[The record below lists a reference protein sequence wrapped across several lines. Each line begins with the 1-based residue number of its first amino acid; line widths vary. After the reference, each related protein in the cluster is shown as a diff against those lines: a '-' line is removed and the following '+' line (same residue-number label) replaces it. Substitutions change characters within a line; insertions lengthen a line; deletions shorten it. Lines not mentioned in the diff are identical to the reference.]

1 MPSVTRALFVAISA
15 VAIGILVAG
24 TGCTRRGGNGMV
36 PSPTATPIA
45 TYYVNPISGSDSNNG
60 TSSTTPFKTLTKA
73 LAVVGKSTST
83 GLTISLA
90 AGTYSSASGEIFPLV
105 VPVGVIV
112 MGNNYGRAASKGAF
126 IKGFGEDT
134 TLEKVLGKPT
144 HTYYATMVIPTKVS
158 AVSIDRTYLGSGY
171 LALPAG
177 AQYASLDDLGSVSAS
192 QTTFGVIT
200 ASGKVAGGVL
210 VPSGTFSCSECNI
223 GGFSFGIEAFSV
235 SSSSS
240 SSSSSSGKAGPTLI
254 LSGPGQSIIGG
265 SDGIRTDGSASI
277 TASNQSFQSRV
288 DAYDDSLAPAASIP
302 AATTPSPSPSGSPLP
317 SPGVI
322 DFGYGP
328 NGSLGGN
335 TFIGS
340 NTEMSVLLPDSTIYA
355 FNNTWNA
362 NVQHSN
368 AHGRY
373 ATPRTFRAGSTGQN
387 VTVSSAAGTAA
398 VYVGPAPPPSPSPSP
413 TTSTSPSPSPT

>member
-1 MPSVTRALFVAISA
+1 MSLPSVTRALFVAISA
-15 VAIGILVAG
+15 VAVGVLVAG
-24 TGCTRRGGNGMV
+24 TGCTRRGGNGV
-36 PSPTATPIA
+36 IPPPTATPIA
-45 TYYVNPISGSDSNNG
+45 TYYVNPVSGSDSNNG
-60 TSSTTPFKTLTKA
+60 SSSTTPFKTLTKA
-73 LAVVGKSTST
+73 LAVVGRSMSS

-90 AGTYSSASGEIFPLV
+90 AGTYSTASGEVFPLV
-105 VPVGVIV
+105 IPVGVIL
-112 MGNNYGRAASKGAF
+112 MGNNYGHNARNGSF

-134 TLEKVLGKPT
+134 TLEKALDKPPQT
-144 HTYYATMVIPTKVS
+144 FYTTMVIPTKVS
-158 AVSIDRTYLGSGY
+158 AVSLDRVYLGSGF

-177 AQYASLDDLGSVSAS
+177 AQYASLDDLGSVSGSQAS
-192 QTTFGVIT
+192 LGIVT

-210 VPSGTFSCSECNI
+210 VPSGTFSCSECNV
-223 GGFSFGIEAFSV
+223 GGPSFAIEAFSV

-240 SSSSSSGKAGPTLI
+240 SSAKAGPTLV

-265 SDGIRTDGSASI
+265 GDGIRTDGSASI

-288 DAYDDSLAPAASIP
+288 DAYDDSLAAASSIP
-302 AATTPSPSPSGSPLP
+302 AAPTPSPSPSTSPLP

-340 NTEMSVLLPDSTIYA
+340 TIEMSVQLPNSTIYA

-362 NVQHSN
+362 NVQGAN

-373 ATPRTFRAGSTGQN
+373 AVARTFRASSAGKN
-387 VTVSSAAGTAA
+387 VTVSSRAGTA
-398 VYVGPAPPPSPSPSP
+398 VVLVGPALPPSPSPSP
-413 TTSTSPSPSPT
+413 TTSASPSPSPS